1 MVTTTTIIAINNS
14 DNKGCWW
21 KWKLYSSIVD
31 RRNGLAQQTS
41 KKQTKR
47 LRFMLAG
54 PWPCTFF
61 VLCSLTMHELCN
73 HNDSIG
79 CLYSMSTRHQLLH
92 FAKFWV
98 RSTPRIANKNIQQRT
113 SPGFRT
119 IPLLTMIP
127 QRNSH

>member
-14 DNKGCWW
+14 DNKGSWW

-54 PWPCTFF
+54 P
-61 VLCSLTMHELCN
+61 
-73 HNDSIG
+73 
-79 CLYSMSTRHQLLH
+79 
-92 FAKFWV
+92 
-98 RSTPRIANKNIQQRT
+98 
-113 SPGFRT
+113 
-119 IPLLTMIP
+119 
-127 QRNSH
+127 